1 MFSGTHVARNFF
13 RHLWSRTRFDESKQI
28 CACSATQESGAK
40 SPHSKALR
48 AKFPNTRILFRGSFG
63 SACASLHRFL
73 CSAKDIAQFV
83 FSVFENTFSCLRQI
97 FSGAIDIEIQHRH
110 CRLIRRAFAPRA
122 PLSGAFQGK
131 RDLTRI
137 FFFKDIAI
145 EIKGVAMFR
154 YFRRPTPTALRG
166 LLPCLAHRSVEFVG
180 PALRLPKAVGNRSGC
195 PTIPCSSRTTHNYP
209 AAPIRVTLTNS
220 SV

>member
-1 MFSGTHVARNFF
+1 MIHSHVKVDRLVLKTMTVDSPKAQISGGKP
-13 RHLWSRTRFDESKQI
+13 HLLANAF
-28 CACSATQESGAK
+28 
-40 SPHSKALR
+40 HLR
-48 AKFPNTRILFRGSFG
+48 A
-63 SACASLHRFL
+63 AE
-73 CSAKDIAQFV
+73 DIAQFV
-83 FSVFENTFSCLRQI
+83 FGVFENTLSCLRQI

-180 PALRLPKAVGNRSGC
+180 RALRCQNRRQPKRLPYNSVFF
-195 PTIPCSSRTTHNYP
+195 THY
-209 AAPIRVTLTNS
+209 T
-220 SV
+220 